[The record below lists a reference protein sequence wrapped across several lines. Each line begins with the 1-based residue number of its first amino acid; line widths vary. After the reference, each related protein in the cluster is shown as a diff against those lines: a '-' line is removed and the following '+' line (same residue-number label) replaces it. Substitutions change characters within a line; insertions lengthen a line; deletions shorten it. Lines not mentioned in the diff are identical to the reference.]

1 MNKGLI
7 TTALALAL
15 AVAGRAESVSD
26 AFCEALNVSG
36 LTFTTG
42 GDAAWTV
49 TTENAADG
57 VSALQSGAIGHSQ
70 STWFQTTIE
79 GPRLISFMMMVSSE
93 ASCDQLHVSVD
104 GNEKFRTQKDESWNR
119 HYVYVD
125 SGLHVVRWTYQKDSS
140 SVRGE
145 DLARID
151 QLELGEVCEEVTIPS
166 NLTTLETYALKG
178 SRNLKRVVLP
188 SALTEIPDSYFNGCT
203 GLTEIEIPNTV
214 GVVGNSAFYGCS
226 SLQAIDLPNTVSNL
240 GSSVFYDCTA
250 LKTARLPAGLRT
262 LKSSLFRNCSMLE
275 SVTLPTA
282 FDKIEEYAF
291 GGCQHLRAIE
301 LPETVTTIGYS
312 AFYSCKAL
320 KAVHLPDGVTTLG
333 SCAFQECDALETINI
348 PTSLTTISDQMFYQ
362 DSRLK
367 NVEIPS
373 SVNSIGS
380 YAFCGCSS
388 LTEMHLPAGVTEIAY
403 ELFYGCSSLKTV
415 TCSENL
421 TRIGDYAFYNCSAL
435 EGFVIPS
442 HVLAIG
448 EGAFEC
454 CSSLTEIHLPA
465 GVTEIANYLFYGCS
479 ALKTVTCSE
488 ILTRIGWS
496 AFYNCTSLTDFDIP
510 AGVTEI
516 PNYCFYNCQS
526 WPSVTI
532 PDGVTRIGEA
542 AFYNCRQFKTVVIPA
557 TVEQFYNSGWSSDAP
572 FYACSGL
579 QLVEFKGPPPDYVQY
594 STFNCR
600 MVIPKEYGAAWFKVQ
615 GINNFSGYANGGVF
629 TVEVISSKIREN
641 DPTVMDI
648 VYKVTSSQ
656 PTVKVR
662 ALAFEDGERSFAK
675 VIRPETFIDGTAANV
690 GDSVT
695 ANEEHTISWR
705 VSSDWQTRLAKLQVE
720 VFAREDELL
729 PLELMT
735 IPASDAYGKM
745 KVTWNALS
753 ESQWMD
759 ALYWL
764 YASKDAGLTLEDGV
778 LKCVADG
785 STLVNG
791 TSVYYW
797 TGQEERYIGYD
808 PDGNWVGWQYFPVTS
823 APQYVFGKMGYTL
836 IESEVLTYVNDELRL
851 GLSPNGAR
859 QYGYKIVP

>member
-1 MNKGLI
+1 MKKI
-7 TTALALAL
+7 SMTTVLALAL

-57 VSALQSGAIGHSQ
+57 VSALQSGVIGHSQ

-79 GPRLISFMMMVSSE
+79 GPRLISFMVMVSSE
-93 ASCDQLHVSVD
+93 GSCDPLVVSVD
-104 GNEKFRTQKDESWNR
+104 GNERLRSQKDISWSR
-119 HYVYVD
+119 CYVYVD
-125 SGLHVVRWTYQKDSS
+125 EGSHVVRWTYQKDG
-140 SVRGE
+140 SVNRGE

-151 QLELGEVCEEVTIPS
+151 QLELSEVSEEITFPS
-166 NLTTLETYALKG
+166 GLKTLENYAICG
-178 SRNLKRVVLP
+178 SRSLKSVVLP
-188 SALTEIPDSYFNGCT
+188 TALTSIHSGFFSGCT
-203 GLTEIEIPNTV
+203 GLTEIKIPNTV
-214 GVVGNSAFYGCS
+214 GVVGDSAFYGCS

-240 GSSVFYDCTA
+240 GSSVFYDCRA
-250 LKTARLPAGLRT
+250 LKTAHLPANLAT
-262 LKSSLFRNCSMLE
+262 LKSELFRYCSSLE
-275 SVTLPTA
+275 SVTLPVA
-282 FDKIEEYAF
+282 LRKIEEYVF
-291 GGCQHLRAIE
+291 YDCGRLSAID
-301 LPETVTTIGYS
+301 LPETLTEIKSG
-312 AFYSCKAL
+312 AFYDCSSL
-320 KAVHLPDGVTTLG
+320 MELHLPASMT
-333 SCAFQECDALETINI
+333 
-348 PTSLTTISDQMFYQ
+348 
-362 DSRLK
+362 
-367 NVEIPS
+367 EIAD
-373 SVNSIGS
+373 
-380 YAFCGCSS
+380 YLFCGCSS
-388 LTEMHLPAGVTEIAY
+388 LRTVTYSQNLMKIGTYAFSGCAALSAIEIPAQVASIGPYAFRGCSSLVEVHLPAGINEISSG
-403 ELFYGCSSLKTV
+403 LFSGCSSLKTV

-421 TRIGDYAFYNCSAL
+421 TKIGSSAFSDCSAL
-435 EGFVIPS
+435 TTF
-442 HVLAIG
+442 A
-448 EGAFEC
+448 
-454 CSSLTEIHLPA
+454 
-465 GVTEIANYLFYGCS
+465 
-479 ALKTVTCSE
+479 
-488 ILTRIGWS
+488 
-496 AFYNCTSLTDFDIP
+496 IP
-510 AGVTEI
+510 AQVTEI
-516 PNYCFYNCQS
+516 PNYCFSGCQS
-526 WPSVTI
+526 LTEVAI
-532 PDGVTRIGEA
+532 PEGVTRIGER
-542 AFYNCRQFKTVVIPA
+542 AFDDCQHLKTLVIPS
-557 TVEQFYNSGWSSDAP
+557 TVQTFYESTDSYWAP
-572 FYACSGL
+572 FHSCSGL

-629 TVEVISSKIREN
+629 TVEVISSNIREN
-641 DPTVMDI
+641 DPTVMDV

-720 VFAREDELL
+720 VFACEGELL

-753 ESQWMD
+753 ESQWLD

-778 LKCVADG
+778 LKETSSG
-785 STLVNG
+785 GTLVSG
-791 TSVYYW
+791 TSVTYATSYW
-797 TGQEERYIGYD
+797 TYYDRDGRYVGYHEEKQ
-808 PDGNWVGWQYFPVTS
+808 PS